1 MGREFRLW
9 RSAALAAGVTIM
21 AVFLA
26 FAGGFLDL
34 GRYIPNLAAEPEGS
48 VQVREIS
55 DGTVEA
61 RIVTPELANQ
71 TQSQNAATETTSEPR
86 SPAVQKSTVG
96 PGAPQEPRFETQNLP
111 QLDAYLLEQER
122 ARRER
127 IQSAYRSR
135 LTEGAQQSAQ
145 TAAPAQQPQA
155 AQPLSSLLSNYPA
168 TPNQAPQLAST
179 QTPLQSD
186 IITANVVTGGRPAKL
201 PKLDNTILARGSSIP
216 ITLLNNI
223 DTALPGLVK
232 ARVSHDVFDT
242 LTGRRV
248 LIPRGAIVIGSY
260 GRDVSEP
267 AKRLRMVWDEL
278 RFPDGTRVQLPEFG
292 ALGADGS
299 AGVKG
304 KRSTGFATALGAT
317 FLLNLANSAGGQRSA
332 GTDDLSSLLTGAA
345 GSSLSS
351 VGASYVENLL
361 NQGTRFKVP
370 AGTSMQVSIE
380 SDVRF
385 DFE

>member
-9 RSAALAAGVTIM
+9 RSAAIAAFVTILT
-21 AVFLA
+21 VFLA

-34 GRYIPNLAAEPEGS
+34 GRYIPNLAAKPEGAA
-48 VQVREIS
+48 QVREIS
-55 DGTVEA
+55 DGAIEA
-61 RIVTPELANQ
+61 RMVTPELVI
-71 TQSQNAATETTSEPR
+71 QNTNAEPTNEPR
-86 SPAVQKSTVG
+86 QPVVQRSTVG
-96 PGAPQEPRFETQNLP
+96 PSAPQEPRFEAQNLP

-127 IQSAYRSR
+127 IQAAYRSR
-135 LTEGAQQSAQ
+135 LTEGTPQPAQAADQVQQSQ
-145 TAAPAQQPQA
+145 LTQPV
-155 AQPLSSLLSNYPA
+155 SSLLSNYSA
-168 TPNQAPQLAST
+168 LPNQALQAPAG
-179 QTPLQSD
+179 QTALQSD
-186 IITANVVTGGRPAKL
+186 VITANVVTGGRPAKL

-304 KRSTGFATALGAT
+304 QRSTGFATALGAT
-317 FLLNLANSAGGQRSA
+317 FLLNLANSAGGQQSA
-332 GTDDLSSLLTGAA
+332 GTGDLSSLLTGAA